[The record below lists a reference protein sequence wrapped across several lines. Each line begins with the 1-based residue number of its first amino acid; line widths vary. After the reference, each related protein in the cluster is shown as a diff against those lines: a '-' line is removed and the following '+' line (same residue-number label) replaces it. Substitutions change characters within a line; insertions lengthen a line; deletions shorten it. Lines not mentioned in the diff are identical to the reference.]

1 VVSPEPGES
10 AYVDLCLVC
19 STTVISVVKGRSVI
33 EQLVLVAEAASA
45 VDVDL
50 YPRVTHELARY
61 HH

>member
-1 VVSPEPGES
+1 
-10 AYVDLCLVC
+10 VDLCLVC